1 MQDCISF
8 LPNENLHVITSG
20 RRAKNPLN
28 LLLTDALSRRL
39 LALSAEFEM
48 IVVDSPPIELVSDVL
63 LIGRTCSGLVYVVRS
78 DSTEIPMI
86 RRGLDRIRAAD
97 IRVLGVVLNAHN
109 FTKASRYFGESS
121 AQAKYDY
128 SYGAEGSSANSGA

>member
-1 MQDCISF
+1 M
-8 LPNENLHVITSG
+8 ITSG

-39 LALSAEFEM
+39 LALSSEFEM
-48 IVVDSPPIELVSDVL
+48 IVVDSPPIEQVSDVL

-128 SYGAEGSSANSGA
+128 SYGAEGSSAKSGA